1 MMLEEALERLRDR
14 VTAGEF
20 VERMDLDWDRVID
33 ALKFEDLIDESI
45 FTIFED
51 ELNEEVELDDDGQD
65 REAYS
70 DEQDRENY
78 WSY

>member
-1 MMLEEALERLRDR
+1 MMIDEAIERLRDR

-51 ELNEEVELDDDGQD
+51 ELNEPIEEEDYI
-65 REAYS
+65 E
-70 DEQDRENY
+70 DE
-78 WSY
+78 S